1 MAGCGNVVKRRGLF
15 IVMLLAL
22 AGGITVTATA
32 SRRGAEKH
40 TARVVGAPSP
50 DTLLVRIGKAKKG
63 TRIHVLGIRAPALG
77 SCYGGA
83 ALAQTR
89 ALALAKQVLVSGD
102 AKSGAYVTLPTGQ
115 DLGLLLVNQG
125 AAQVDPAAAFKRLPQ
140 YAGAQQAAE
149 EGGVGMWHDCAADV
163 YVSMTGPETGFPGQN
178 LSYDVAVTNAGPLTA
193 KTVKLFLRPGAYN
206 ETLASAKAPD
216 ATACA
221 QQTWMAIC
229 TLQSIPPGT
238 TVHVAAVMRGSR
250 FGIMSGRAEVALEGC
265 IAANCADAPLLDPN
279 LDNNRA
285 AVITLLPG
293 GGYEKACDKSYPTV
307 CIPLTPPDL
316 DCEDFL
322 PLKNFPVRHDFPDAD
337 PHHLDGNG
345 DGIACEAEDY

>member
-1 MAGCGNVVKRRGLF
+1 VKRRGLF
-15 IVMLLAL
+15 IVLLLAL
-22 AGGITVTATA
+22 AGGITFTATA
-32 SRRGAEKH
+32 SRRGVEKH
-40 TARVVGAPSP
+40 TARVVGAPAA
-50 DTLLVRIGKAKKG
+50 DTLLVKIGKAKKAA
-63 TRIHVLGIRAPALG
+63 RVRVLGIRAPSVS

-83 ALAQTR
+83 ALAQAR
-89 ALALAKQVLVSGD
+89 SLALAKQVVLAGD
-102 AKSGAYVTLPTGQ
+102 VKNGAYVTLPTGQ
-115 DLGLLLVNQG
+115 DLGLLLVTQG

-149 EGGVGMWHDCAADV
+149 QGGVGMWHECAADV
-163 YVSMTGPETGFPGQN
+163 YVSMTGPDSGFPGQN
-178 LSYDVAVTNAGPLTA
+178 LSYDVAVTNAGPLA
-193 KTVKLFLRPGAYN
+193 ASSVKLFLRPGAYN

-216 ATACA
+216 VTCA

-229 TLQSIPPGT
+229 TISSIAPGA

-265 IAANCADAPLLDPN
+265 IAAKCAGAPLLDPN

-293 GGYEKACDKSYPTV
+293 GGYEKACDKSYPSV

-322 PLKNFPVRHDFPDAD
+322 PLKNFPVRHDVPDAD